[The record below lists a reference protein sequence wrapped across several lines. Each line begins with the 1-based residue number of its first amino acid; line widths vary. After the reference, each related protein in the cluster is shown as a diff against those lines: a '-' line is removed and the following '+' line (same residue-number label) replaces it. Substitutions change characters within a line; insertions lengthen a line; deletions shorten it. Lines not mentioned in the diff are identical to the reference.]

1 MILAG
6 DVGGTKVRL
15 ALYEFEKDVLA
26 RKDVETFVSREFS
39 SLEDVAMQFLTDR
52 QTSVDCACIGV
63 PGPVSEGRVQ
73 LTNLPWAIEEQA
85 ISKALNIRKVRLVND
100 LAATSH
106 AVPRLTG
113 EHLVELHSGKP
124 PDKEHTVQA
133 VLAPGTGLGQGFLT
147 WHAGEFTVHASEG
160 GHVDFAPTS
169 DIQIELLQYLRKK
182 HKRVSAERVL
192 CGPGLVN
199 IYSFLKESGY
209 APEPEALRSRMQKED
224 PAAVISQTGQS
235 GEFEICEKALDI
247 FTAALG
253 AQAGDLVLTLMA
265 TGGVYLGGGIPPKIL
280 KKLSD
285 GTLLDSYLN
294 KGRLSR
300 LVEDTALYVIQDDHA
315 ALMGAA
321 YIAAAL

>member
-15 ALYEFEKDVLA
+15 ALYVLENGSMV
-26 RKDVETFVSREFS
+26 RKDVATFTSREFA
-39 SLEDVAMQFLTDR
+39 SLEEVATRFLTER
-52 QTSVDCACIGV
+52 RSSVDCACIGV

-73 LTNLPWAIEEQA
+73 LTNLPWAIEEKA
-85 ISKALNIRKVRLVND
+85 IAEKLNIEKVRLVND

-106 AVPRLTG
+106 AVPRLTA
-113 EHLVELHSGKP
+113 EQLVELHPGPP
-124 PDKEHTVQA
+124 PDKQHTVQV

-147 WHAGEFTVHASEG
+147 WHDGEFTVHASEG

-169 DIQIELLQYLRKK
+169 DIQIDLLQYLRKK
-182 HKRVSAERVL
+182 FKRVSAERVL

-209 APEPEALRSRMQKED
+209 APEPEALRKRMQTED

-247 FTAALG
+247 FVSALG
-253 AQAGDLVLTLMA
+253 AQAGDQVLTLIA

-285 GTLLDSYLN
+285 GTLIESYLN
-294 KGRLSR
+294 KGRLSG
-300 LVEDTALYVIQDDHA
+300 LVQHTALYVIQDDHA
-315 ALMGAA
+315 ALIGAA
-321 YIAAAL
+321 YLAASL